1 MNRLIS
7 LSNRRSKASLVST
20 FNDESKLKP
29 LKNPLDW
36 KIVYKVITSYIL
48 FIYMISK
55 LTNFNN
61 FSMVHNSF

>member
-7 LSNRRSKASLVST
+7 LSNRRSKVSLVST

-36 KIVYKVITSYIL
+36 KIVYKV
-48 FIYMISK
+48 K
-55 LTNFNN
+55 
-61 FSMVHNSF
+61 